1 MFTDPTLGR
10 SQEGS
15 NPRDEDGEKRVLFGA
30 ERLIE
35 GISGE
40 AFVRNIVPPISFNEY
55 SFSSRILSVMNHE
68 IQLELYITRSRFRE
82 LN

>member
-1 MFTDPTLGR
+1 MFTDATLGR
-10 SQEGS
+10 SQEGA
-15 NPRDEDGEKRVLFGA
+15 NLRDEDGEKRVLFGA

-55 SFSSRILSVMNHE
+55 YFSSRISSVMNHE
-68 IQLELYITRSRFRE
+68 IQLELYIIRSRFRE